1 MINIDWMQR
10 RYLEGIIRMC
20 IMEDVGDCPDNLPS
34 VMLTELL
41 LALEDFLKKNEPPR
55 ET

>member
-1 MINIDWMQR
+1 MISLDWMQR
-10 RYLEGIIRMC
+10 RDLEGLIRMC
-20 IMEDVGDCPDNLPS
+20 IMEDMGDCPDELPG

-41 LALEDFLKKNEPPR
+41 QMLEDFLKKNEPSR